1 MADTKGT
8 VGSTPAISAF
18 AKAAAAIKTTTPAAP
33 TGASSDAAPNKA
45 PFKKFQSAVSRIQ
58 TFTVTVFRLPE
69 QKNRG
74 RPAKKE
80 DQFTKPIGDTIPNSP
95 AMATAATGVASV
107 MMKAT
112 DVVSFR
118 LETTL
123 AQIRSALKVKSKI
136 QGEFRFCNEVGAVVA
151 DDSCINDYFASL
163 AKRPAMDDIS
173 FKLYIT
179 GDTAPAE
186 PLTSVLTKPPF
197 TLKFIRIENGTEKT
211 VGTLHSGSMKDKN
224 PSALV
229 MSEVRKLIKHM
240 SVNPEIDQFCVA
252 DGTPVGEGVSLTEYL
267 EMTDVQVV
275 RERTPIIPI
284 LFHSTARP
292 EKPRFHGASEEV
304 KAAMEK
310 LRPDL
315 SFTDRSA
322 EELKADRAALVIQE
336 ELDAAKFAVS
346 GASVKTYTSAMTERD
361 WNSVLWNCS
370 LMYGWRIDFTKNVL
384 EKAPKAAFQL
394 RQGLNLPPIPP
405 APVKI
410 QPRVVEGEDKAASE
424 DGYKAETE
432 LAQGKK
438 ENDDEAGE
446 QEEEN
451 PPLPADQTPAQEQLP
466 PIEPLV
472 NSANDIS
479 EQLPAKVGA
488 IPSFQINDRSKIEV
502 VSLVHQFQESMATN
516 HFSKSS
522 LEVGVSGGY
531 AGNSVGVT
539 AGVASS
545 SSDSQKRTEKVTHKR
560 MLASYKFPRVTVY
573 LHPDDLEPTE
583 ELKNAIKRIQKTK
596 NINDLRK
603 LRADFGH
610 LFVQQA
616 VLGGCLQT
624 TKVTDAKET
633 SMEEKSKD
641 EFKAEVG
648 VAVQTTFGVGGTVKA
663 SHETQDGKE
672 NVKSNLN
679 QSETMSFE
687 ATGGNT
693 LLASNPSEWC
703 ASVGDFNNWRVID
716 QSGLVSMVDVIAQH
730 PSCTQVKQ
738 WFMQAVPK
746 LSEYL
751 IVPDSRTLDVRFK
764 LAANTP
770 TMAKIVGSEV
780 PTYLGHDPLHP
791 PVPRKT
797 AITSSRTGAQIKESV
812 RFDPSSARMV
822 LDMTTF
828 CVESKLVSKDA
839 IFFPSGT
846 QAPVL
851 FQPTEYQPLDAN
863 GDLEPLKAQGPN
875 ELTAWDKVGTIQD
888 EYLKHTLWS
897 LEIPHGKSIGHDSLV
912 CITSQN
918 NDTSATKRCVLT
930 VYRNAQGVFLPAIS
944 SNDEPSYWRI
954 IKAQGATAEQL
965 KSGEEIRLCWQFS
978 DQPGGYRDYT
988 QDCYGRRQKARPA
1001 DVPVDQLYLK
1011 VPFPSFGGGTAR
1023 SGLGLVLSTCAL
1035 TEPVWEGMRILKPQ
1049 SRETE
1054 TVMYNLHDLT
1064 FRLDTVGNNGLGD
1077 SRDYMNHVTAAHL
1090 QFSSEITHSTV
1101 AKPVAIGGPI
1111 DLLGDVLLGPVV
1123 KASAAIVDTFVSW
1136 LGW

>member
-1 MADTKGT
+1 MADSKGT
-8 VGSTPAISAF
+8 AQPTGYTPATSAF
-18 AKAAAAIKTTTPAAP
+18 VKAAAAIKMPTPAAAP
-33 TGASSDAAPNKA
+33 AGASTDAATNRA
-45 PFKKFQSAVSRIQ
+45 PFKKFQSAVSRVQ

-69 QKNRG
+69 QLNSG
-74 RPAKKE
+74 QPAKE
-80 DQFTKPIGDTIPNSP
+80 DKSSQPIDVAVPNSP
-95 AMATAATGVASV
+95 AAATAATGVASI

-151 DDSCINDYFASL
+151 DDSCINDYFTSL

-179 GDTAPAE
+179 GDAAPAE

-229 MSEVRKLIKHM
+229 MGEVRKLIKDM
-240 SVNPEIDQFCVA
+240 SVNPEIDQFCIA

-284 LFHSTARP
+284 LYHSTARP

-322 EELKADRAALVIQE
+322 EELKADREALAIQE

-361 WNSVLWNCS
+361 WASVLRNCN
-370 LMYGWRIDFTKNVL
+370 LMYGWRIDFAKNVL

-394 RQGLNLPPIPP
+394 RQGLNLPPVPP
-405 APVKI
+405 APAKI
-410 QPRVVEGEDKAASE
+410 QPRAVEAGDRAASGDDKAE
-424 DGYKAETE
+424 PNNQD
-432 LAQGKK
+432 Q
-438 ENDDEAGE
+438 D
-446 QEEEN
+446 EEN

-466 PIEPLV
+466 PSEPPV
-472 NSANDIS
+472 TSAKEIS
-479 EQLPAKVGA
+479 EELPAKVGA

-502 VSLVHQFQESMATN
+502 VSVVHQFQESMATN

-522 LEVGVSGGY
+522 LEVGVSGGW

-545 SSDSQKRTEKVTHKR
+545 SSDSQKQTEKATQKR
-560 MLASYKFPRVTVY
+560 MLASYKFPRVTVF
-573 LHPDDLEPTE
+573 LHPDNLEPTE

-624 TKVTDAKET
+624 TKVTDAKEKST
-633 SMEEKSKD
+633 EEKSKD

-648 VAVQTTFGVGGTVKA
+648 VAVQTAFGVGGSVKA

-672 NVKSNLN
+672 HVQSNLN
-679 QSETMSFE
+679 QRETMSFE

-716 QSGLVSMVDVIAQH
+716 QSELVSMVDVIAQH

-751 IVPDSRTLDVRFK
+751 VVPDSRTLDVRFK

-770 TMAKIVGSEV
+770 TMAKIVGSEI
-780 PTYLGHDPLHP
+780 PAYLGHDPLHP

-812 RFDPSSARMV
+812 RFDPSNARMV
-822 LDMTTF
+822 VDMTTF

-863 GDLEPLKAQGPN
+863 GDPEPPKAQGPN
-875 ELTAWDKVGTIQD
+875 EPTSWDKVGTIQD

-897 LEIPHGKSIGHDSLV
+897 LEIPHGESIGHDSLV
-912 CITSQN
+912 CISSQN

-944 SNDEPSYWRI
+944 STDEPSYWRI
-954 IKAQGATAEQL
+954 IKAQGATTEQL

-988 QDCYGRRQKARPA
+988 QDCYGRRQRVRPA
-1001 DVPVDQLYLK
+1001 DVPVDRLYLK

-1035 TEPVWEGMRILKPQ
+1035 TEPVWEGMRTLKPQ
-1049 SRETE
+1049 SHETE

-1090 QFSSEITHSTV
+1090 QFASTITHGSTV
-1101 AKPVAIGGPI
+1101 SKPIEVGGPI
-1111 DLLGDVLLGPVV
+1111 DLLGGVLLGPVV